1 MEVLLQQAFEWAA
14 LAIESIAAAIIVYG
28 SAEALAKTIVPR
40 LRPLDPLMARRAV
53 WLQYA
58 RWLVLALEFELA
70 ADIIR
75 TAVAPTW
82 DDLGKLA
89 VIAGIRT
96 VLSVFLERDVKELR
110 SISGQPGEPGRLR
123 PRSQEAS

>member
-1 MEVLLQQAFEWAA
+1 MEALFQDVFGLAA
-14 LAIESIAAAIIVYG
+14 LAIEAVAAALIVYA
-28 SAEALAKTIVPR
+28 SAEAIARTIAPAVR
-40 LRPLDPLMARRAV
+40 HADPLVARRTV
-53 WLQYA
+53 WLQFA

-96 VLSVFLERDVKELR
+96 VLSVFLERDVRELR
-110 SISGQPGEPGRLR
+110 STSQASETSRLR